1 MAKDN
6 HIVGLDIGST
16 KIAVAVARPNE
27 DGDGFTLLGI
37 GKAPAEGLKR
47 GVVVDL
53 EKVVSSIQAAVADAE
68 MISGCRIHSVFAG
81 IAGEH
86 IKSINSRGVIAIGK
100 GTSEITSSD
109 VERVI
114 EAARAVSIPA
124 DREII
129 HVLPQEFTVDDQT
142 GVTDPVG
149 MVGMRLEVNVHI
161 VTGSM
166 ASVTNMVK
174 AIEKADLDVEELV
187 LSPFASAYSVLNT
200 DERELGCVLIDM
212 GAGTTDIAAFLD
224 GSIKHTAVLG
234 IGGKNVTNDIAIG
247 LRTPL
252 EQAERLK
259 CLHGSA
265 MSNLVESSEMI
276 IVPGV
281 GGRESKEV
289 SRSVLAAIIE
299 PRAEEIF
306 SLVARELKKAN
317 LTESLASGVVL
328 TGGASLL
335 KGVPELAE
343 QIFNL
348 PAKLAKGDWLMEG
361 ENALTGPEYATAVG
375 LIRYG
380 FASEEGLGGKH
391 SKKRGPK
398 FIEKIKSIFAEYF

>member
-1 MAKDN
+1 MAKEN
-6 HIVGLDIGST
+6 YIVGLDIGST
-16 KIAVAVARPNE
+16 KVAVAVARPE
-27 DGDGFTLLGI
+27 ADGAFKLLGI
-37 GKAPAEGLKR
+37 GQAPAEGLRR
-47 GVVVDL
+47 GLVVDL
-53 EKVVSSIQAAVADAE
+53 EKVIGSIHDAVSDAE
-68 MISGCRIHSVFAG
+68 MVSGCKIDSVYAS

-100 GTSEITSSD
+100 GTSEISHSD

-114 EAARAVSIPA
+114 EAARAVAIPA

-129 HVLPQEFTVDDQT
+129 HVLPQEFTVDDQS
-142 GVTDPVG
+142 GITDPVG
-149 MVGMRLEVNVHI
+149 FSGMRLEVNVHI
-161 VTGSM
+161 VTGST
-166 ASVTNMVK
+166 ASVANIIK
-174 AIEKADLDVEELV
+174 AIDKAGLDVAELV
-187 LSPFASAYSVLNT
+187 LGPFAAAYAVLNP

-224 GSIKHTAVLG
+224 GAIKHTAVLG

-265 MSNLVESSEMI
+265 LATLVESSEMI

-289 SRSVLAAIIE
+289 SRSVLAAIVE

-317 LTESLASGVVL
+317 LSELLASGVVL
-328 TGGASLL
+328 TGGASKLT
-335 KGVPELAE
+335 GTPELAE
-343 QIFNL
+343 QIFDL
-348 PAKLAKGDWLMEG
+348 PAKLAQPMCTVEEQEKPP
-361 ENALTGPEYATAVG
+361 GPEYAVAIG

-380 FASEEGLGGKH
+380 LLSDQTARGRHAKRRG
-391 SKKRGPK
+391 SKIMDR
-398 FIEKIKSIFAEYF
+398 IKSIFSEYF

>member
-1 MAKDN
+1 MAKEN
-6 HIVGLDIGST
+6 IVVGLDIGST
-16 KIAVAVARPNE
+16 KISAAVARPDE
-27 DGDGFTLLGI
+27 GGGFTLLGI
-37 GKAPAEGLKR
+37 GIAPSDGLKR

-53 EKVVSSIQAAVADAE
+53 EKVVQSIHNAVADAE
-68 MISGCRIHSVFAG
+68 MVSGCKIDSVFAG
-81 IAGEH
+81 IGGEH

-100 GTSEITSSD
+100 GTSEISHSD

-129 HVLPQEFTVDDQT
+129 HVLPQEFTVDDQS
-142 GVTDPVG
+142 GVTDPIG
-149 MVGMRLEVNVHI
+149 MTGMRLEVNVHI
-161 VTGSM
+161 VTGSTS
-166 ASVTNMVK
+166 SVANIVK
-174 AIEKADLDVEELV
+174 AIEKADLAVEELV
-187 LSPFASAYSVLNT
+187 LSPFAAAYAVLNE
-200 DERELGCVLIDM
+200 DERELGCVLVDM

-265 MSNLVESSEMI
+265 LAALVDSSEMV

-289 SRSVLAAIIE
+289 SRSVLTAIIE

-317 LTESLASGVVL
+317 LIEAMSSGVIL
-328 TGGASLL
+328 TGGSSKLEGIA
-335 KGVPELAE
+335 ELAE
-343 QIFNL
+343 QIFDL
-348 PAKLAKGDWLMEG
+348 PSKLAEPDFPIEG
-361 ENALTGPEYATAVG
+361 SDEKIGPEFAAAVG
-375 LIRYG
+375 LVRYG
-380 FASEEGLGGKH
+380 IKSELHGGGH
-391 SKKRGPK
+391 RGRKKSSR
-398 FIEKIKSIFAEYF
+398 FMEKIKNIFSEYF

>member
-1 MAKDN
+1 MAKEN
-6 HIVGLDIGST
+6 YIVGLDIGST
-16 KIAVAVARPNE
+16 KVVVAVAKPAE
-27 DGDGFTLLGI
+27 DGEFTLLGI
-37 GKAPAEGLKR
+37 GRAPAEGLKR

-53 EKVVSSIQAAVADAE
+53 EKVVSSIHNAVADAE
-68 MISGCRIHSVFAG
+68 MVSGCKISSVYAG

-86 IKSINSRGVIAIGK
+86 IKSINSRGVIAVGK
-100 GTSEITSSD
+100 GTSEISHSD

-114 EAARAVSIPA
+114 EAARAVAIPA

-129 HVLPQEFTVDDQT
+129 HVLPQEFTVDDQS

-149 MVGMRLEVNVHI
+149 MSGMRLEVNVHI
-161 VTGSM
+161 VTGST
-166 ASVTNMVK
+166 ASVANIIK
-174 AIEKADLDVEELV
+174 AIEKANLSVEELV
-187 LSPFASAYSVLNT
+187 LGPFAAAYAVLDS

-252 EQAERLK
+252 EQAERIK

-265 MSNLVESSEMI
+265 FSSMVESNEMI
-276 IVPGV
+276 LVPGV

-289 SRSVLAAIIE
+289 SRSVLAAIVE

-317 LTESLASGVVL
+317 IAESLASGVVL
-328 TGGASLL
+328 TGGGSQLE
-335 KGVPELAE
+335 GIPELAE
-343 QIFNL
+343 QIFDL
-348 PAKLAKGDWLMEG
+348 PAKLAGPHCSMEG
-361 ENALTGPEYATAVG
+361 RDEVIGPDCAVAIG
-375 LIRYG
+375 LVRYG
-380 FASEEGLGGKH
+380 LLSEQTAGGKLGR
-391 SKKRGPK
+391 KRGPK
-398 FIEKIKSIFAEYF
+398 FVERIKNIFSEYF

>member
-1 MAKDN
+1 MPKEN
-6 HIVGLDIGST
+6 YVVGLDIGST
-16 KIAVAVARPNE
+16 KIAAAVARPEE
-27 DGDGFTLLGI
+27 DGGFALLGI
-37 GKAPAEGLKR
+37 GTAPSDGLKR

-53 EKVVSSIQAAVADAE
+53 EKVVHSIHSAIADAE
-68 MISGCRIHSVFAG
+68 MVSGCKIDSVYAG

-86 IKSINSRGVIAIGK
+86 IKSINSRGVIAVGK
-100 GTSEITSSD
+100 GTSEISHID

-114 EAARAVSIPA
+114 EAARAVAIPA

-129 HVLPQEFTVDDQT
+129 HVLPQEFTVDDQA
-142 GVTDPVG
+142 GVTDPIG
-149 MVGMRLEVNVHI
+149 MSGMRLEVNVHI
-161 VTGSM
+161 VTGSTS
-166 ASVTNMVK
+166 SVVNVVK
-174 AIEKADLDVEELV
+174 AIEKADLAVDELV
-187 LSPFASAYSVLNT
+187 LGPFAAAFAVLNE
-200 DERELGCVLIDM
+200 DERELGCVLLDM

-265 MSNLVESSEMI
+265 LASMVDSTEMI

-317 LTESLASGVVL
+317 LNESLASGVVL
-328 TGGASLL
+328 TGGASRLHN
-335 KGVPELAE
+335 VAELAE
-343 QIFNL
+343 QIFDL
-348 PAKLAKGDWLMEG
+348 PAKLAVPEYVFEG
-361 ENALTGPEYATAVG
+361 SNDTIGPEYATAIG
-375 LIRYG
+375 LVRYG
-380 FASEEGLGGKH
+380 LQSEQVAGIKH
-391 SKKRGPK
+391 GRRKGSR
-398 FIEKIKSIFAEYF
+398 FIEKIKNIFSEYF

>member
-16 KIAVAVARPNE
+16 KIAVAVARPNDE
-27 DGDGFTLLGI
+27 GDGFTLLGI
-37 GKAPAEGLKR
+37 GKAPADGLKR

-53 EKVVSSIQAAVADAE
+53 EKVVGSIQAAVADAE
-68 MISGCRIHSVFAG
+68 MISGCRIHSVYAG

-86 IKSINSRGVIAIGK
+86 IKSINSRGVIAVGK
-100 GTSEITSSD
+100 GTSEITGSD

-129 HVLPQEFTVDDQT
+129 HVLPQEFTVDDQA

-161 VTGSM
+161 VTGSA

-174 AIEKADLDVEELV
+174 AIEKADLAVEELV
-187 LSPFASAYSVLNT
+187 LGPFASAYSVLNA

-265 MSNLVESSEMI
+265 MANLVESSEMI

-348 PAKLAKGDWLMEG
+348 PAKLAKGDWLIEG
-361 ENALTGPEYATAVG
+361 ENVLNGPEYATAVG

-380 FASEEGLGGKH
+380 FASEESLTGKH

>member
-1 MAKDN
+1 MAKEEYF
-6 HIVGLDIGST
+6 VGLDIGSS

-27 DGDGFTLLGI
+27 DGELAILGI
-37 GKAPAEGLKR
+37 GNALSDGLKR

-53 EKVVSSIQAAVADAE
+53 EKVIQSIRSAVADAE
-68 MISGCRIHSVFAG
+68 MVSGCKITSVYAG

-86 IKSINSRGVIAIGK
+86 IKSINSRGVIAVGK
-100 GTSEITSSD
+100 GNAEITASD

-114 EAARAVSIPA
+114 EAARAVAIPA

-129 HVLPQEFTVDDQT
+129 HVLPQEFTVDDQS
-142 GVTDPVG
+142 GVTDPIG
-149 MVGMRLEVNVHI
+149 MTGMRLEVNVHI
-161 VTGSM
+161 VTGST
-166 ASVTNMVK
+166 ASVANVIK
-174 AIEKADLDVEELV
+174 AIEKADLVVEELV
-187 LSPFASAYSVLNT
+187 LSPFAAAYSVLNA
-200 DERELGCVLIDM
+200 DERELGCLLIDM

-234 IGGKNVTNDIAIG
+234 MGGKNVTNDIAIG

-265 MSNLVESSEMI
+265 LSSHVESTEMI
-276 IVPGV
+276 VVPGV

-299 PRAEEIF
+299 PRAEETF

-328 TGGASLL
+328 TGGGSKLAS
-335 KGVPELAE
+335 VVELAE
-343 QIFNL
+343 QIFDL
-348 PAKLAKGDWLMEG
+348 PAKLARPSYIIEG
-361 ENALTGPEYATAVG
+361 RDDEIGSEYAAVIG
-375 LIRYG
+375 LVRYG
-380 FASEEGLGGKH
+380 LQSEQAVIGKMG
-391 SKKRGPK
+391 KKRGPGLMT
-398 FIEKIKSIFAEYF
+398 KIKNIFSEYF

>member
-1 MAKDN
+1 MAKEEYF
-6 HIVGLDIGST
+6 VGLDIGSS
-16 KIAVAVARPNE
+16 KIAVAVARPCE
-27 DGDGFTLLGI
+27 DGELSILGI
-37 GKAPAEGLKR
+37 GTAPSDGLKR

-53 EKVVSSIQAAVADAE
+53 EKVIHAIKVAVADAE
-68 MISGCRIHSVFAG
+68 MVSGCKISSVYAG

-86 IKSINSRGVIAIGK
+86 IKSINSRGVIAVGK
-100 GTSEITSSD
+100 GNAEITTSD
-109 VERVI
+109 VERVV
-114 EAARAVSIPA
+114 EAARAVAIPA

-129 HVLPQEFTVDDQT
+129 HVLPQEFTVDDQG

-149 MVGMRLEVNVHI
+149 MTGMRLEVNVHI
-161 VTGSM
+161 VTGST
-166 ASVTNMVK
+166 ASVANVIK
-174 AIEKADLDVEELV
+174 AIEKADLVVDELV
-187 LSPFASAYSVLNT
+187 LSPFAAAYSVLNS

-234 IGGKNVTNDIAIG
+234 MGGKNVTNDIAIG

-265 MSNLVESSEMI
+265 LSSHVESNDMI
-276 IVPGV
+276 VVPGV

-299 PRAEEIF
+299 PRAEETF

-328 TGGASLL
+328 TGGGSQLDS
-335 KGVPELAE
+335 VVELAE
-343 QIFNL
+343 QIFDL
-348 PAKLAKGDWLMEG
+348 PAKLARPGYTVEG
-361 ENALTGPEYATAVG
+361 RDDEIGPEYAAVIG
-375 LIRYG
+375 LVRYG
-380 FASEEGLGGKH
+380 LQSEQVAIGKLGKRKRPGL
-391 SKKRGPK
+391 
-398 FIEKIKSIFAEYF
+398 FEKIKNIFSEYF

>member
-1 MAKDN
+1 MAKEEYF
-6 HIVGLDIGST
+6 VGLDIGSS
-16 KIAVAVARPNE
+16 KIAVAVARPRE
-27 DGDGFTLLGI
+27 DGELAILGI
-37 GKAPAEGLKR
+37 GSASSDGLKR

-53 EKVVSSIQAAVADAE
+53 EKVIHAIKVAVADAE
-68 MISGCRIHSVFAG
+68 MVSGCKISSVYAG

-86 IKSINSRGVIAIGK
+86 IKSINSRGVIAVGK
-100 GTSEITSSD
+100 GNAEITTTD
-109 VERVI
+109 VERVV
-114 EAARAVSIPA
+114 EAARAVAIPA

-129 HVLPQEFTVDDQT
+129 HVLPQEFTVDDQG

-149 MVGMRLEVNVHI
+149 MTGMRLEVNVHI
-161 VTGSM
+161 VTGST
-166 ASVTNMVK
+166 ASVANVIK
-174 AIEKADLDVEELV
+174 AIEKADLVVDELV
-187 LSPFASAYSVLNT
+187 LSPFAAAYSVLNS

-234 IGGKNVTNDIAIG
+234 MGGKNVTNDIAIG

-265 MSNLVESSEMI
+265 LSSHVESNEMI

-299 PRAEEIF
+299 PRAEETF

-328 TGGASLL
+328 TGGGSQLDS
-335 KGVPELAE
+335 VVELAE
-343 QIFNL
+343 QIFDL
-348 PAKLAKGDWLMEG
+348 PAKPARPGYTIEG
-361 ENALTGPEYATAVG
+361 RDDEIGPEYAAVIG
-375 LIRYG
+375 LVRYG
-380 FASEEGLGGKH
+380 LQSEQAAIGKLGKRKGPGL
-391 SKKRGPK
+391 
-398 FIEKIKSIFAEYF
+398 FEKIKNIFSEYF

>member
-16 KIAVAVARPNE
+16 KIAVAVARPND
-27 DGDGFTLLGI
+27 DGEGYTLLGI

-53 EKVVSSIQAAVADAE
+53 EKVVNSIQAGVADAE
-68 MISGCRIHSVFAG
+68 TIAGCRINSVYAG

-100 GTSEITSSD
+100 GSSEITASD

-114 EAARAVSIPA
+114 EAARAVAIPA

-161 VTGSM
+161 VTGSTS
-166 ASVTNMVK
+166 AVTNMVK
-174 AIEKADLDVEELV
+174 AIEKAELAVEELV
-187 LSPFASAYSVLNT
+187 LAPFASAYAVLSN
-200 DERELGCVLIDM
+200 DERELGCILIDM
-212 GAGTTDIAAFLD
+212 GAGTTNIAAFLE

-252 EQAERLK
+252 EQAEKLK
-259 CLHGSA
+259 CMHGSA
-265 MSNLVESSEMI
+265 MANLVESSEMI
-276 IVPGV
+276 TVPGV
-281 GGRESKEV
+281 GGRESKDV

-317 LTESLASGVVL
+317 LTESLASGVIL
-328 TGGASLL
+328 TGGASQL
-335 KGVPELAE
+335 KGMPELAE

-348 PAKLAKGDWLMEG
+348 PAKLGSAEWEIEG
-361 ENALTGPEYATAVG
+361 REPLSGPEYAVAVG
-375 LIRYG
+375 LVRYG
-380 FASEEGLGGKH
+380 LRNDELAGGKH
-391 SKKRGPK
+391 GKKHGLGLV
-398 FIEKIKSIFAEYF
+398 EKIKSIFSEYF

>member
-1 MAKDN
+1 MAKEKN
-6 HIVGLDIGST
+6 VVGLDIGST
-16 KIAVAVARPNE
+16 KISVAVARST
-27 DGDGFTLLGI
+27 DDDGFALLGI
-37 GKAPAEGLKR
+37 GTAPSDGLKR

-53 EKVVSSIQAAVADAE
+53 EKVVHSIHSAVADAE
-68 MISGCRIHSVFAG
+68 MVSGCKIDSVYAG

-100 GTSEITSSD
+100 GTSEINHSD

-114 EAARAVSIPA
+114 EAARAVAIPA

-142 GVTDPVG
+142 GVTDPIG
-149 MVGMRLEVNVHI
+149 MTGMRLEVNVHI
-161 VTGSM
+161 VTGSTS
-166 ASVTNMVK
+166 SVANVIK
-174 AIEKADLDVEELV
+174 AIEKADLVVDELV
-187 LSPFASAYSVLNT
+187 LEPFAAAYAVLND

-265 MSNLVESSEMI
+265 LAALVDSREMI

-317 LTESLASGVVL
+317 LNESLASGVVL
-328 TGGASLL
+328 TGGASRLNNIAD
-335 KGVPELAE
+335 LAE
-343 QIFNL
+343 QIFDL
-348 PAKLAKGDWLMEG
+348 PAKLGNPECTIEG
-361 ENALTGPEYATAVG
+361 SDDKIGPEYASAVG
-375 LIRYG
+375 LVRYG
-380 FASEEGLGGKH
+380 LQSEQMSGIRHGRRKGSRFLD
-391 SKKRGPK
+391 
-398 FIEKIKSIFAEYF
+398 KIKNIFSEYF